1 MKQYEIIM
9 TSRILGKKDNTY
21 DVLGISNNNNHNI
34 VSVIFN
40 NEG

>member
-21 DVLGISNNNNHNI
+21 DILAISNNNNHNI
-34 VSVIFN
+34 VSVTFDK
-40 NEG
+40 E